1 MKNIILTLTFL
12 AFGLASYANSIVIFD
27 QECKDNTIKSTSS
40 EQKQQFDDFFE
51 FVELS
56 IVVED
61 YEYKGIQTYSLNP
74 TLKLRPIKGKTLPKK
89 YMEQLTLEVEYGILS
104 GQKTGIHEMLYNTVN
119 VVRLF
124 YTNPRD
130 NQNNL
135 FGRPFI
141 KEEFYFNPTTMVD
154 EDGTISIKSS
164 GTKCFVNN
172 LDVIKNANG
181 ILLKSVWLRQELLW
195 NDICSYIEPCNGNFI
210 INATGYIQKANDE
223 KAAIQASKGLKS
235 YKGKYPMRT
244 PSIGEKEGD
253 VEYYYRNAPDG
264 QRIYEDTFIY
274 KYQDLQ
280 TGYYYNVT
288 GRFKNNKQVGLWH
301 FVSNDYRVSITFNE
315 EGIPDGAFDYQYEDR
330 YKTSKY
336 SGKFVN
342 GYMKELNCNTS
353 WGYFNEYGK
362 PNGEWV
368 ITSRNSPVSRVIYE
382 NGVCTKPY
390 YFENRTGDK
399 KSIPE
404 WVIELPRKER
414 MLIHGYLRQCLFR
427 DTPRHYFSVNY

>member
-1 MKNIILTLTFL
+1 MKSIILTLTFL

-141 KEEFYFNPTTMVD
+141 KEEFYFNPATMVD

-195 NDICSYIEPCNGNFI
+195 NDICSYREPCNGNFI
-210 INATGYIQKANDE
+210 INATGKIQQSIDAKEVAQKN
-223 KAAIQASKGLKS
+223 KGLKS
-235 YKGKYPMRT
+235 YKGSFTMRAPWGGSYT
-244 PSIGEKEGD
+244 GD
-253 VEYYYRNAPDG
+253 VEYYYRDAPNG
-264 QRIYEDTFIY
+264 ERIYEDTFYFICY
-274 KYQDLQ
+274 EQSFYAS
-280 TGYYYNVT
+280 
-288 GRFKNNKQVGLWH
+288 GRFKNDKQVGTWH
-301 FVSNDYRVSITFNE
+301 FSDNNSRAIITFDENGVPNGPFE
-315 EGIPDGAFDYQYEDR
+315 LKLGSVPYTGRF
-330 YKTSKY
+330 T
-336 SGKFVN
+336 N
-342 GYMKELNCNTS
+342 GYMKELKYSTV
-353 WGYFNEYGK
+353 WGYFNENGK
-362 PNGEWV
+362 PDGEW
-368 ITSRNSPVSRVIYE
+368 IISSAKSPVSRISFN
-382 NGVCTKPY
+382 NGICTKPY
-390 YFENRTGDK
+390 YFENSTGDK
-399 KSIPE
+399 KSIPD

-414 MLIHGYLRQCLFR
+414 LYLYGKLRGCLFR
-427 DTPRHYFSVNY
+427 STPKHYFQVQY